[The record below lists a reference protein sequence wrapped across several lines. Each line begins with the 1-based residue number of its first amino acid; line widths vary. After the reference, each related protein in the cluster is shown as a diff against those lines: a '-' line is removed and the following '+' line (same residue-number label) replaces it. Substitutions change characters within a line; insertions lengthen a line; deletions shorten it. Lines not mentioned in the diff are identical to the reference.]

1 MKVALD
7 YKSNGELA
15 MQSRRQFINKFF
27 ATTGAAVFL
36 LKVDALARAADAIEK
51 FAPAVNPADLASDE
65 DFWTQIQS
73 AFEIDRT
80 LINLNNGGVSPSPKI
95 VADAMKKYLDYS
107 NLAPSYYMWQH
118 LEPKMETVRE
128 KLAHTF
134 GVDTEEIAIT
144 RNASESLQ
152 IVQQGLN
159 LKPGDEILTTTQDYP
174 RMLTTFNQME
184 RRWGVKAN
192 KVKYPAP
199 LMNRSDYVDALKSGI
214 TPNTKV
220 ILISHVCFLTGQ
232 ILPVGDVCRMA
243 HERGIEVIV
252 DGAHSFNHFPFK
264 HSDLECDYFGTSL
277 HKWTYAPIGTGML
290 YVKKDLIKNIWPL
303 MAAPK
308 EMDENIRKF
317 EEIGT
322 HPAAN
327 HNAIAEALAFNEMIG
342 IDRKAARLRYL
353 HKRWI
358 NRLKNYPN
366 VNYLIDIDDESNWAG
381 IVNFNISGVNMP
393 KLNEYLLNKHRIYTV
408 TIVFEDFHG
417 IRVTPNVYTLL
428 SDIDYFGDVLEK
440 VAKGEVKEVLE

>member
-1 MKVALD
+1 
-7 YKSNGELA
+7 
-15 MQSRRQFINKFF
+15 MQSRREFINKFL
-27 ATTGAAVFL
+27 TSTGAAIFL
-36 LKVDALARAADAIEK
+36 LKVDALTRAADAIGK
-51 FAPAVNPADLASDE
+51 INPAVSPKELAGDE
-65 DFWTQIQS
+65 EFWTRIQS
-73 AFEIDRT
+73 AFEVDRT

-95 VADAMKKYLDYS
+95 VADALKKYLDYTNQS
-107 NLAPSYYMWQH
+107 PAYYMWQH

-128 KLAHTF
+128 KLANVF
-134 GVDTEEIAIT
+134 GVDKEEIAIT

-159 LKPGDEILTTTQDYP
+159 LKAGDEILTTTQDYP

-184 RRWGVKAN
+184 RRWGTKTI
-192 KVKYPAP
+192 KVKYSAP
-199 LMNRSDYVDALKSGI
+199 LMNRNDYVDALKSGI
-214 TPNTKV
+214 TSNTKV

-232 ILPVGDVCRMA
+232 ILPALDVCRMA
-243 HERGIEVIV
+243 HERGIEAIV

-264 HSDLECDYFGTSL
+264 RSDLECDYFGTSL

-290 YVKKDLIKNIWPL
+290 YVKKDLIKNVWPL

-327 HNAIAEALAFNEMIG
+327 HNAIAEALAFNEIMG
-342 IDRKAARLRYL
+342 IERKAERLRYL

-366 VNYLIDIDDESNWAG
+366 VNYLINVDDESNWAG
-381 IVNFNISGVNMP
+381 IVNFNITGVNMA
-393 KLNEYLLNKHRIYTV
+393 KLNEYLLNKHRILTV
-408 TIVFEDFHG
+408 TIVFEDFRG

-428 SDIDYFGDVLEK
+428 SEIDLFADVLEK